1 MKPVIDVCCGSR
13 MFYFNKADKRVLF
26 CDKRFLDT
34 TLCDGRKLEIK
45 PDIMADFRN
54 LPFPDESFYL
64 VVFDPPHLSRVG
76 HNSWLAKKYGF
87 LSKDKWKEDLAKGFN
102 ECMRVLKCNG
112 TLVFKWN
119 EEQIRLSEVLNCF
132 SEQPLFGHKRNKTHF
147 LIFYKSEEQNESRT
161 KRNYQKVKQ
170 QIY

>member
-1 MKPVIDVCCGSR
+1 MKPIIDVCCGSR

-54 LPFPDESFYL
+54 LPFPDNSFYL

-76 HNSWLAKKYGF
+76 RNSWLAKKYGF
-87 LSKDKWKEDLAKGFN
+87 LSKDKWRKNNSKNREKYCSLTANTKFKIVVKE
-102 ECMRVLKCNG
+102 
-112 TLVFKWN
+112 
-119 EEQIRLSEVLNCF
+119 
-132 SEQPLFGHKRNKTHF
+132 
-147 LIFYKSEEQNESRT
+147 
-161 KRNYQKVKQ
+161 QK
-170 QIY
+170 